1 MEFNDSPEEAA
12 WRKEVHDFLDKEFPP
27 EFRGRAPRRGGG
39 GGGGESSGGE
49 ESGEGLFRGP
59 NEGDPMKR
67 WRKALSSRGWVAP
80 AWPKEYGGAGL
91 DTKKQFIMNEEFA
104 EFGAMNVGGFGV
116 MMFGPTLIVHGTDD
130 QKKEHL
136 PGILDG
142 STQWCQGWSEP
153 NAGSDVAS
161 VQTRAI
167 RDGDDYVINGQKIWT
182 TGAQFADM
190 MYMLARTDPDA
201 PKHRGIS
208 YFMLDMKA
216 PGVTVR
222 PLMTMA
228 GSAVFNEVF
237 FENVR
242 VPARNRLGEEN
253 RGWYIGTTTLD
264 FERSSIG
271 SAVGIRKQLEGIIRF
286 AKEHPQLSVGSG
298 KHATQVA
305 LADRWIEALVARMM
319 SYRVVS
325 MQNAGLIPNHEASMC
340 KLFTSEMGQKIA
352 ALGMKLTGMY
362 GTIIGGSPAYAPAG
376 RYGVGY
382 LAAVSS
388 TIAGGT
394 SEIQRNI
401 MAQRGLGLPRD

>member
-1 MEFNDSPEEAA
+1 MEFNDTLEEAT
-12 WRKEVHDFLDKEFPP
+12 WRKEVRDFLETEYPD
-27 EFRGRAPRRGGG
+27 EFRGRGRRGSAPRSDDDEGGA
-39 GGGGESSGGE
+39 
-49 ESGEGLFRGP
+49 EGLFR
-59 NEGDPMKR
+59 DPTKTSNPMDR
-67 WRKALSSRGWVAP
+67 WRSALSSRGWVAP

-91 DTKKQFIMNEEFA
+91 DTKKQFILNEEFA

-116 MMFGPTLIVHGTDD
+116 MMLGPTLIVHGTED

-136 PGILDG
+136 PGILNG
-142 STQWCQGWSEP
+142 SVQWCQGWSEP

-167 RDGDDYVINGQKIWT
+167 KDGDDYVINGQKIWT
-182 TGAQFADM
+182 TGAQFADK

-208 YFMLDMKA
+208 YFLLDMKD

-222 PLMTMA
+222 PLITMA
-228 GSAVFNEVF
+228 GSATFNEVF

-271 SAVGIRKQLEGIIRF
+271 SSVGIRKQLESMIKF
-286 AKEHPQLSVGSG
+286 AKDNPQIAVGA
-298 KHATQVA
+298 KKRDVQLAF
-305 LADRWIEALVARMM
+305 ADRMIEANVAKLM

-340 KLFTSEMGQKIA
+340 KLFGSEMQQRIA
-352 ALGMKLTGMY
+352 ALGVKLSGMY
-362 GTIIGGSPAYAPAG
+362 SQVTGGRPDLSMAG
-376 RYGVGY
+376 RFGVGY
-382 LAAVSS
+382 VGAVSS

>member
-1 MEFNDSPEEAA
+1 MEFNDTATEAA
-12 WRKEVHDFLDKEFPP
+12 WRKEVRDFLEAEYPKNI
-27 EFRGRAPRRGGG
+27 GGVSA
-39 GGGGESSGGE
+39 E
-49 ESGEGLFRGP
+49 GEGLFRSKSANQSG
-59 NEGDPMKR
+59 GMTK
-67 WRKALSSRGWVAP
+67 WRSALASRGWVAP

-91 DTKKQFIMNEEFA
+91 DTKRQFIMNEEFA

-116 MMFGPTLIVHGTDD
+116 MMFGPTLIVHGTEE

-136 PGILDG
+136 KGILDG
-142 STQWCQGWSEP
+142 SVQWCQGWSEP

-167 RDGDDYVINGQKIWT
+167 KDGDDYVINGQKIWT
-182 TGAQFADM
+182 TGAQYADM

-208 YFMLDMKA
+208 YFMLDMHA

-222 PLMTMA
+222 PLITMT
-228 GSAVFNEVF
+228 GSATFNEVF

-271 SAVGIRKQLEGIIRF
+271 SAVGIRKQLESIIRF
-286 AKEHPQLSVGSG
+286 TKEHPELAVGKG
-298 KHATQVA
+298 KHATQMA
-305 LADRWIEALVARMM
+305 LADRWIESLVAKMM

-340 KLFTSEMGQKIA
+340 KLFTSEMGQRIA
-352 ALGMKLTGMY
+352 ALGMKMTGMY
-362 GTIIGGSPAYAPAG
+362 GMITGGHPAYAAAG
-376 RYGVGY
+376 RYGFGY
-382 LAAVSS
+382 EAAVSS